1 MLIKAAGKS
10 YITGLMSTLCP
21 KSVINLQYAN
31 DTLLFFKKY
40 PHATCHL
47 KWLMVC
53 FEKLSG
59 MTINFHKSDMTP
71 SIWEKMWPNNLQKKF
86 CGTVGS
92 FPFRYLGVP
101 LHYEKLKREDL

>member
-1 MLIKAAGKS
+1 MLIKAAEKS

-21 KSVINLQYAN
+21 KSVINLQYAD

-47 KWLMVC
+47 KWLMVY

-59 MTINFHKSDMTP
+59 MKINFHKSDMTP
-71 SIWEKMWPNNLQKKF
+71 SIWEKMWPNNLQKKILWY
-86 CGTVGS
+86 GGLL
-92 FPFRYLGVP
+92 PF
-101 LHYEKLKREDL
+101 